1 MTETGHA
8 GFEGAAPVVTIGA
21 GNPEALKYGRLW
33 AHPEYR
39 TVAPGEQLAQVFLA
53 QAHPKPGAEVLDFG
67 CGTGRG
73 ALMLALLGGARATPL
88 AFVNNCLDE
97 EGRAML
103 TTQAHA
109 LPFLK
114 ADLH

>member
-21 GNPEALKYGRLW
+21 GNPEALKYGELW
-33 AHPEYR
+33 RHPEYR

-53 QAHPKPGAEVLDFG
+53 QAHPKLGAEVLDFG

-73 ALMLALLGGARATPL
+73 AVMVALLGGRRGTL
-88 AFVNNCLDE
+88 LDFVNNWLDE
-97 EGRAML
+97 GVRAR
-103 TTQAHA
+103 
-109 LPFLK
+109 
-114 ADLH
+114 